1 MSRKASTR
9 KNAKRGTAAKWI
21 PKTIKASKRIG
32 RRTVKRVRFFLK
44 LAKQSLVKL
53 PGRVDRAAAKTL
65 RSYSTR
71 RHRR

>member
-1 MSRKASTR
+1 MSRKANTR
-9 KNAKRGTAAKWI
+9 KNAKRGTAAWI

-32 RRTVKRVRFFLK
+32 RSTVKQVRFL
-44 LAKQSLVKL
+44 LNRTKQALVKL

-65 RSYSTR
+65 RSYSSR

>member
-9 KNAKRGTAAKWI
+9 KNAKRGTATKWI

-32 RRTVKRVRFFLK
+32 RSTVKQVRFL
-44 LAKQSLVKL
+44 LNRTKQALVKL

-65 RSYSTR
+65 RSYSSR

>member
-1 MSRKASTR
+1 MSRKSGTK
-9 KNAKRGTAAKWI
+9 KNVKRGTAAWI
-21 PKTIKASKRIG
+21 PKTMKASKRIG

-44 LAKQSLVKL
+44 RTTQALVKL

-71 RHRR
+71 RQRR

>member
-9 KNAKRGTAAKWI
+9 KNAKRGTAAWI
-21 PKTIKASKRIG
+21 PKTMKASKRIG
-32 RRTVKRVRFFLK
+32 QRTVKRVRFFLTRTKHK
-44 LAKQSLVKL
+44 LMKL

-71 RHRR
+71 RRR

>member
-1 MSRKASTR
+1 MSRKASTQ
-9 KNAKRGTAAKWI
+9 KNAKRGTAAWI
-21 PKTIKASKRIG
+21 PKTMKASKRIG
-32 RRTVKRVRFFLK
+32 QRTVKRVRFFLK
-44 LAKQSLVKL
+44 RAKQSLVKL

>member
-1 MSRKASTR
+1 MARKARTQ
-9 KNAKRGTAAKWI
+9 KNTKRGTAAWI
-21 PKTIKASKRIG
+21 PKTLKASKRIG
-32 RRTVKRVRFFLK
+32 RRTAKRVRFFLTRTK
-44 LAKQSLVKL
+44 LALVKL

>member
-1 MSRKASTR
+1 MSRKVHPS
-9 KNAKRGTAAKWI
+9 KNAKRGTAMKWI
-21 PKTIKASKRIG
+21 PKTIKASKQIG

-44 LAKQSLVKL
+44 SAKQSLS
-53 PGRVDRAAAKTL
+53 RVDRIAAKTL